1 MKTGTYIIWKK
12 NDDFGKIFD
21 IFWLQANLR
30 CVAAWQK
37 CARKRK
43 WRLNCFAN
51 NLVIGPLLCTFFM
64 HCIIMFL
71 FKQTFLQSITYTID
85 IYLLIRLKLIGTS
98 GTHRLIYVERSE
110 ITTINVMKCKK
121 ICMILIWSKKPLT
134 ITWKLSCYKL
144 LW

>member
-1 MKTGTYIIWKK
+1 MWKQEHTS
-12 NDDFGKIFD
+12 FGKRMMTLARFFD

-30 CVAAWQK
+30 CVAVWQK

-51 NLVIGPLLCTFFM
+51 NLVIGPLSCTFFM

-98 GTHRLIYVERSE
+98 GTHYVERSE
-110 ITTINVMKCKK
+110 ITTINAMKCKK